1 MNLLIFLLAVL
12 LFGGALSAIYFS
24 LVRPA
29 LIFWVRRRARGI
41 RDDLHLAV
49 MSCEI
54 GDHEKAVQPTM
65 RKLDSLIR
73 GCEHIG
79 VMTVVLAKRSDATI
93 NYEAERDAQTNMEA
107 GSAMKE
113 IIRRA
118 DMLLVATVVLN
129 SPFFWFILP
138 PLYTLGA
145 LTGKIAGWIN
155 SASLAGKGGGS
166 QDHHGDN
173 HDHHGGLAP
182 A

>member
-1 MNLLIFLLAVL
+1 MNLLISLLAVL
-12 LFGGALSAIYFS
+12 LFGGAVSAIYFA
-24 LVRPA
+24 LIRPA
-29 LIFWVRRRARGI
+29 LIFWVRRRALAI
-41 RDDLHLAV
+41 RDDLQLAV
-49 MSCEI
+49 MAGEI

-65 RKLDSLIR
+65 RKLHSLVC
-73 GCEHIG
+73 GCEHVG

-113 IIRRA
+113 IIKRA
-118 DMLLVATVVLN
+118 DVLLVATVVLN

-145 LTGKIAGWIN
+145 LTGKIAGWTN
-155 SASLAGKGGGS
+155 SASLASKGGG
-166 QDHHGDN
+166 N

-182 A
+182 AL